1 MKYTIQ
7 EKGYGKYKHKESIS
21 RLIKKKKFLFFL
33 AMVYLILSSFW
44 TYVIF
49 AFIVVN
55 LVYTLIKGKRSKEI
69 AELCETYNTQL
80 YVFWRYM
87 TFVSNERPFP
97 FESLT
102 KNLSKFN

>member
-1 MKYTIQ
+1 MA
-7 EKGYGKYKHKESIS
+7 G
-21 RLIKKKKFLFFL
+21 KKKSLKQEAERSEALMRIIVGF
-33 AMVYLILSSFW
+33 VSGIILYIW
-44 TYVIF
+44 AYIIF

>member
-1 MKYTIQ
+1 MA
-7 EKGYGKYKHKESIS
+7 G
-21 RLIKKKKFLFFL
+21 KKKSLKQEAERSEALMRIVIGF
-33 AMVYLILSSFW
+33 VSGIILYFW

>member
-1 MKYTIQ
+1 MA
-7 EKGYGKYKHKESIS
+7 G
-21 RLIKKKKFLFFL
+21 KKKSLKQEAERSESLMRIVIGF
-33 AMVYLILSSFW
+33 VSGIILYFW